1 MSMVSPEYYIE
12 EIKKDKTY
20 KELIKI
26 REEFIASFES
36 FEEEYVFNPDA
47 NWETNFC
54 PSPEVRYQVNMDCL
68 AILLKV
74 MQERFREEYLRS
86 NESEGGLEYDE
97 FKQ

>member
-1 MSMVSPEYYIE
+1 MSMVSPEYNIE
-12 EIKKDKTY
+12 EITKDKTY

-36 FEEEYVFNPDA
+36 FEEEYVYNPYA
-47 NWETNFC
+47 NRETNFC
-54 PSPEVRYQVNMDCL
+54 PSPEVRYQVNMECL

-74 MQERFREEYLRS
+74 MQDRFREEYPS

-97 FKQ
+97 FK

>member
-1 MSMVSPEYYIE
+1 MSMVSPEHYIE
-12 EIKKDKTY
+12 EITKDKTY

-47 NWETNFC
+47 NWETIFC
-54 PSPEVRYQVNMDCL
+54 PSPEVGYQVNMEYL
-68 AILLKV
+68 AVLLKV

-86 NESEGGLEYDE
+86 NESEGGIEYDE

>member
-12 EIKKDKTY
+12 EITKDKTY

-54 PSPEVRYQVNMDCL
+54 PSPEVSVVNGRFCPQSVRSFCPIV
-68 AILLKV
+68 AGFNAGTYKV
-74 MQERFREEYLRS
+74 PACVL
-86 NESEGGLEYDE
+86 
-97 FKQ
+97 